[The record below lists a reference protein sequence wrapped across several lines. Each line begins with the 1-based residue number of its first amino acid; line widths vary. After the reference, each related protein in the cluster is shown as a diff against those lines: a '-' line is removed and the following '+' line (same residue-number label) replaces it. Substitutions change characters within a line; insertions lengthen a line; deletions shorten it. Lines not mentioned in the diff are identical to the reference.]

1 MSRRVV
7 AGLSAA
13 VLTFTAVPAVA
24 ASSAS
29 VRLPTSSFPLG
40 IGGAA
45 SRTGTAV
52 APGVTLFT
60 VRNGKAT
67 QGWTVTLIQNGGRD
81 YGMRATAEA
90 KAQEVADAG
99 FDARV
104 EPIERPAV
112 ADYPAETIYAVR
124 VGRWTLKQR
133 AKADKVVKELKEA
146 GLAAKADYIGDD
158 GAETT
163 GPWDIRVLTVDP
175 KTFRGGYRAS
185 LGTSVAKR
193 ETTSAMSK
201 QVGAIA
207 GINGGFFNI
216 HTSPALRG
224 EPVGISVVGG
234 RLLSEAVPGRSALV
248 IQGRK
253 AKITEVKSGM
263 SVSSDNGNTSPVHG
277 VNRAAKFDELVL
289 YTAEWGAKT
298 PENNGTDAVLD
309 AAGQVV
315 AVRASGGA
323 VPKGGRVLHGSGAG
337 AGWMQENLVQGSKV
351 TFPTKVIDLR
361 TNRTI
366 PLNPDTHVVGGG
378 VGLVRNGKVHV
389 TAKADGHASVNMILR
404 RHPRSL
410 VGVTKS
416 GGLIL
421 AVVDGRN
428 PGVSVGASFTE
439 AAKLMKWLGARQ
451 AINFDGGGS
460 SALVVKHKVVNRPSD
475 GAERPVGDALFITN

>member
-7 AGLSAA
+7 AGLSTAA
-13 VLTFTAVPAVA
+13 LILTAVPAA
-24 ASSAS
+24 ANSAS
-29 VRLPTSSFPLG
+29 VRVPASSFPLG
-40 IGGAA
+40 SGGLAN
-45 SRTGTAV
+45 RTSSAV
-52 APGVTLFT
+52 APGVTLFQ
-60 VRNGKAT
+60 VRQGAAS
-67 QGWTVTLIQNGGRD
+67 QGWTATVILNGGRD
-81 YGMRATAEA
+81 YGMRTTAEA
-90 KAQEVADAG
+90 KAQEVQDAG

-104 EPIERPAV
+104 EPIVRPAV
-112 ADYPAETIYAVR
+112 ADHPAEEIYMVR
-124 VGRWTLKQR
+124 VGLWSLKQR
-133 AKADKVVKELKEA
+133 AKADKMVKELKKA
-146 GLAAKADYIGDD
+146 DITAKADYIGDD

-163 GPWDIRVLTVDP
+163 GPWNIRVLTVDP
-175 KTFRGGYRAS
+175 KTFRGGFRAS

-234 RLLSEAVPGRSALV
+234 RLLSEAVAGRSALV
-248 IQGRK
+248 VQGRK
-253 AKITEVKSGM
+253 AKITELKSGM
-263 SVSSDNGNTSPVHG
+263 SVSSDNGNHSPVHG

-289 YTAEWGAKT
+289 YTAEYGAKT
-298 PENNGTDAVLD
+298 PKDGGTDAVIDTNGKIVQLRP
-309 AAGQVV
+309 A
-315 AVRASGGA
+315 GGA
-323 VPKGGRVLHGSGAG
+323 VPKGSRVLHGSGVG
-337 AGWMQENLVQGSKV
+337 AGWIQDNLLQGSAV
-351 TFPTKVIDLR
+351 TFPTQVIDLR

-366 PLNPDTHVVGGG
+366 PLNPDTHIVGGG

-404 RHPRSL
+404 RHPRTL
-410 VGVTKS
+410 LGVTKS

-428 PGVSVGASFTE
+428 PGISVGASFTE
-439 AAKLMKWLGARQ
+439 AAKLMRWLGAHQ

-460 SALVVKHKVVNRPSD
+460 SAMVVNHKVVNRPSD
-475 GAERPVGDALFITN
+475 GAERPVGDAFFITR